1 LREAQ
6 PSFPNIAIVTMKR
19 TSTSR
24 DALPPANLHFAG
36 LKASLAL
43 IALLVGS
50 HAGCYNGSELI
61 SRARSAALNSRLAE
75 VDLGVFH
82 TSLPR
87 DSKTGS
93 ITELGLHVF
102 GTVPH
107 YRVAAIERQLKTDEY
122 RLRHETLVAV
132 RAATREELAE
142 PDLNRL
148 RKRIERIVNSIL
160 EEAPVETI
168 GFYEVTIR

>member
-1 LREAQ
+1 MVAAR
-6 PSFPNIAIVTMKR
+6 
-19 TSTSR
+19 
-24 DALPPANLHFAG
+24 PANMNVAG
-36 LKASLAL
+36 LKACFAL
-43 IALLVGS
+43 VAMLVGS
-50 HAGCYNGSELI
+50 YAGCYNGSDLI
-61 SRARSAALNSRLAE
+61 SRARSAALNTRLAE
-75 VDLGVFH
+75 VDLGIFH

-87 DSKTGS
+87 DPKTGS

-142 PDLNRL
+142 PELLSL
-148 RKRIERIVNSIL
+148 RKRIEHIMNGIL

-168 GFYEVTIR
+168 GFYEVTIRSM